1 MKRLLSILNMIG
13 FTMMLFSLS
22 MLIPA
27 GVAAYTD
34 DGTLDAFLEGFLL
47 ALVLGVVPF
56 FLTRKHHRELQP
68 RDGFLLVSLVWTV
81 LPALA
86 TIPFLI
92 YFSRAGIPLSFSAAY
107 FEAMSGITT
116 MGSTALSGLANLPP
130 SIHVWRGT
138 LVWIGGM
145 GILVLAVAV
154 LPLLGVGGSQVFRAE
169 TPGPMKDEKLTPRMA
184 GTAKAL
190 YAIFLGISL
199 LCWGA
204 YYLAGLRGV
213 DAFVHMTGTV
223 ALAGISTRDS
233 SIGDFDSGAVEAVA
247 MVFMVIAG
255 INFATHFT
263 VWRARSLGAYRRCP
277 QTTSFLAILLLAG
290 LAVSLFLY
298 VRGVYPDAWEAL
310 RYGMFN
316 TISVATTTGFANTD
330 YATWPIF
337 APVLMLLLSCFT
349 PSSGST
355 GGGLKLIR
363 VILIMKQV
371 RYELLRLVHPRAVS
385 PVRLSS
391 RIVESR
397 VLLGVLAFL
406 ALYLIVLM
414 VITLLLLLSGLDMTT
429 ALTAALACL
438 NNTGS
443 GLGAVGPSGSFASMS
458 TFQMWICIFG
468 MLLGRLELITVLV
481 LFTPAF
487 WRK

>member
-1 MKRLLSILNMIG
+1 MKRLLSILHMIG

-34 DGTLDAFLEGFLL
+34 DGTLHAFLEAFVLSLGLGL
-47 ALVLGVVPF
+47 AAYA
-56 FLTRKHHRELQP
+56 LTRGHQRELQP
-68 RDGFLLVSLVWTV
+68 RDGFLLVALVWTV

-86 TIPFLI
+86 SIPFLI
-92 YFSRAGIPLSFSAAY
+92 SFRDLGTPLRFSVAY

-116 MGSTALSGLANLPP
+116 AGSTSLSHLGELPP
-130 SIHVWRGT
+130 AIHVWRAT
-138 LVWIGGM
+138 LVWMGGM

-190 YAIFLGISL
+190 YAIFAGISL

-213 DAFVHMTGTV
+213 DAFVHMAGTV
-223 ALAGISTRDS
+223 ALAGISTQDAS
-233 SIGDFDSGAVEAVA
+233 MAGFDSPGVEFVA
-247 MVFMVIAG
+247 MVFMTVAA

-263 VWRARSLGAYRRCP
+263 VWRERSLRSYFACQ
-277 QTTSFLAILLLAG
+277 QTPYLLTILLVTG
-290 LAVSLFLY
+290 LAVSAVLFA
-298 VRGVYPDAWEAL
+298 RGTYPDVLSAL
-310 RYGMFN
+310 RFGMFN
-316 TISVATTTGFANTD
+316 TISIATTTGFASAD
-330 YATWPIF
+330 YAAWPVF
-337 APVLMLLLSCFT
+337 APVLMLFVSCFT
-349 PSSGST
+349 ASSGST
-355 GGGLKLIR
+355 GGGIKLIR
-363 VILIMKQV
+363 MLLIVRQV

-385 PVRLSS
+385 PIRLSD

-397 VLLGVLAFL
+397 VLHGVLAFL
-406 ALYLIVLM
+406 ALYLIALVA
-414 VITLLLLLSGLDMTT
+414 ITLLLLLTGLDALT
-429 ALTAALACL
+429 AITAALACL

-443 GLGAVGPSGSFASMS
+443 GLGAIGPTGSFATLS
-458 TFQMWICIFG
+458 TPQLWICTFS
-468 MLLGRLELITVLV
+468 MLLGRLELLTVLV